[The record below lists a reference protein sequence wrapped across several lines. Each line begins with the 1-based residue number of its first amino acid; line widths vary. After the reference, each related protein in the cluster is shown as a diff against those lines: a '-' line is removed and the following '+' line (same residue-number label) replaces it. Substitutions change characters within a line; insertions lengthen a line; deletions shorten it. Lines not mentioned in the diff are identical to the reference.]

1 MGDEQYDASS
11 PLELFRANEKINAEK
26 RKYISQFIDSDTFL
40 EDFHNCTSSKWPK
53 MLQLVIL
60 DLMDKEEIILYEK
73 NLFMDKNLPEEEE
86 SPEEFFKRIIT
97 LFLASGKIDI
107 RCNLHVNFYGDK
119 RVLQDLRILAEAGY
133 GEDKYG
139 NNIILPSELVYLK
152 R

>member
-1 MGDEQYDASS
+1 
-11 PLELFRANEKINAEK
+11 
-26 RKYISQFIDSDTFL
+26 
-40 EDFHNCTSSKWPK
+40 

-73 NLFMDKNLPEEEE
+73 NLSMDNNFPKKGE

-107 RCNLHVNFYGDK
+107 RCNLYVNFYGDN
-119 RVLQDLRILAEAGY
+119 RVLQDLKILAEAGY